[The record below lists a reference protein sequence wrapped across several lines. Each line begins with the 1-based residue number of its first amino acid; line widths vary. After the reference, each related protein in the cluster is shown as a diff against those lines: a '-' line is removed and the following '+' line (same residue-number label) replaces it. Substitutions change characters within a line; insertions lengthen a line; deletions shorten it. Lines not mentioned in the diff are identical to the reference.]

1 MEVKG
6 QFRTV
11 KCSFLEN
18 QLFAVNVSKKQ
29 FRNAVLSVQRGYS
42 KYIDLLSLCS
52 AVAFEESSFN

>member
-18 QLFAVNVSKKQ
+18 QFFAVNVCKKQ
-29 FRNAVLSVQRGYS
+29 FRMPYYQCKEVTANIL
-42 KYIDLLSLCS
+42 IC
-52 AVAFEESSFN
+52 